1 MKHLVSKEGFLFVN
15 KDFTNGVI
23 IVRELFIPDDYNLD
37 LYMELPE
44 QEALELQEKYNI
56 ENGNYYNNGN
66 KGNGGGGLPPQQK
79 IDVAAE
85 GIKFSYSTFEEVP
98 GIFDFSNVTDL
109 SYIFDTCKSLI
120 SLPLNLNWGKM
131 TNVVAAFRGTTSLN
145 YEVNIERLDVL
156 SLEGIFQRSNIAK
169 ILNLSV
175 QSAYT
180 AFNAFESSKLT
191 EIGNI
196 DLPDIVTA
204 TYAFSNIPIV
214 HFPKINIPKI
224 ADCSFIFYNNQSM
237 QSLEYWDFS
246 NVTNAVNMFKGCSAL
261 SSIGDIIFLHTSLSL
276 ADSPNIDEETLNR
289 FGTFANAAG
298 ESGVAPLKS
307 LGLPAAALTFNT
319 TAQTYME
326 TEGIIAKLTDENW
339 TVNFADSM

>member
-1 MKHLVSKEGFLFVN
+1 MG
-15 KDFTNGVI
+15 TI
-23 IVRELFIPDDYNLD
+23 IIT
-37 LYMELPE
+37 
-44 QEALELQEKYNI
+44 
-56 ENGNYYNNGN
+56 GN
-66 KGNGGGGLPPQQK
+66 KGNGENSHLNKK

-85 GIKFSYSTFEEVP
+85 GIKFAFSTFEEVP
-98 GIFDFSNVTDL
+98 EIFDFSNVTDL
-109 SYIFDTCKSLI
+109 SYIFDSCKKLN
-120 SLPLNLNWGKM
+120 SLPPNLAFSKV
-131 TNVVAAFRGTTSLN
+131 TKIEAAFRGTTSLN
-145 YEVNIERLDVL
+145 DEVNIEPLDVP
-156 SLEGIFQRSNIAK
+156 SLEGIFQRSNISK

-246 NVTNAVNMFKGCSAL
+246 NVEAATNMFKGCSAL
-261 SSIGDIIFLHTSLSL
+261 SSIGDVIFLHTSLSL
-276 ADSPNIDEETLNR
+276 ADSPNIDEDTLNR

-298 ESGVAPLKS
+298 ESGVAPLKT
-307 LGLPAAALTFNT
+307 LGLPAATLTFNT
-319 TAQTYME
+319 AAQTFLE
-326 TEGIIAKLTDENW
+326 SEGIIAKLTEENW